1 MRLLKTKGEVRRAV
15 AAARAAAEATTARD
29 EDGVGL
35 VPTMGYLHEGHLS
48 LARRARQENALVVMS
63 IFVNPTQFGPNEDL
77 SHYPRDLERDLF
89 LAEEEGVDLV
99 FHPPP
104 EEMYLPGHATWVDV
118 EGLTEHL
125 CGASRPG
132 HFRGVSTVVT
142 KLFGICRP
150 DRAYFGQKDAQQAF
164 VIRRLTA
171 DLDLGVE
178 VVVCPTVRE
187 PDGLALSSRNVYL
200 TEEERAEAPVLY
212 RALRSAEALI
222 ASGERDARLVVRD
235 VLEVLAQS
243 PHGRVDYVEV
253 VDTATL
259 QPLEILAGEVLLAL
273 AVWFGGT
280 RLIDN
285 LVVRVG

>member
-1 MRLLKTKGEVRRAV
+1 MRLLKTKGEVRRGV

>member
-1 MRLLKTKGEVRRAV
+1 M